1 MSSSKGQPAADSG
14 HPWRLRG
21 NLHAAPDVP
30 AIGEICQMISE
41 NSAGKE
47 V

>member
-1 MSSSKGQPAADSG
+1 MSASKGQPAADSG
-14 HPWRLRG
+14 HLWRRRG
-21 NLHAAPDVP
+21 TLHAALDAP